1 MEKKQRKP
9 ASHVL
14 AIIREL
20 KELYP
25 DSLCS
30 LEYEKDYELLFSVRL
45 AAQCTDE
52 RVNKVTPALYARF
65 PTLES
70 LAGAD
75 VAEVEEYIH
84 STGFFR
90 AKARDIV
97 LASQMLLRDYGGRV
111 PDTMEDLLKLPGV
124 GRKTANLILGDVY
137 HAPGV
142 VVADT
147 HCIRIT
153 GLLGLTDGTKDPAK
167 VESQLREILPPE
179 ESNDFCHRM
188 VLHGRAVCIAR
199 RPQCQNC
206 TLRPWCD
213 HALAGAAP
221 LRTP

>member
-1 MEKKQRKP
+1 MKSPQD
-9 ASHVL
+9 VL
-14 AIIREL
+14 AIVEEL
-20 KELYP
+20 KKLYP
-25 DSLCS
+25 EGLCS

-52 RVNKVTPALYARF
+52 RVNKITPALYARF
-65 PTLES
+65 PTLQA
-70 LAGAD
+70 LAEAD
-75 VAEVEEYIH
+75 VAEVEQYVH

-97 LASQMLLRDYGGRV
+97 LASQMLLRVYGGKV
-111 PDTMEDLLKLPGV
+111 PDTMEELLKLPGV

-137 HAPGV
+137 HVPGV

-153 GLLGLTDGTKDPAK
+153 GLLGLTDGTKDPGK
-167 VESQLREILPPE
+167 VETQLREVLPPE
-179 ESNDFCHRM
+179 ESNNFCHRM

-199 RPQCQNC
+199 RPQCESC

-213 HALAGAAP
+213 HYTKNQG
-221 LRTP
+221 